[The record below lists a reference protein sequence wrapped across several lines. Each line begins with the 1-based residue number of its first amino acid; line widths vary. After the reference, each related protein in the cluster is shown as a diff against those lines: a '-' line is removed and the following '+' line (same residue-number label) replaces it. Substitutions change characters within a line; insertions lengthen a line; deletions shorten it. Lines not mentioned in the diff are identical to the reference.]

1 MPQPGNRNDRS
12 GPSPKGRRGPERG
25 RAKPERRSQDTDWSE
40 KPNWGGVARRGA
52 ARVDPQRGRTSGIAP
67 PRSRPEDREVDP
79 DRPERVDGPVETEEW
94 ILESVEV
101 EAQGAV
107 RRGSRRGPPKPNAPK
122 PKQKRPERRADASAG
137 PEISTK
143 TEGLFDG
150 LGSAQRAALLQKK
163 LDEASRAYS
172 RDRYG
177 DALKILRPLARDAPG
192 VAEVRE
198 LTGLSYYRMGRWKDA
213 MRELKAFNT
222 LTGST
227 EQHPVLADCAR
238 ALGRYGQVQGY
249 WDALRE
255 ASPSADLVAEGRIVM
270 AGSLAD
276 QGRLDDAVR
285 LMEAGRRKVSKPK
298 ERHLRMAYVLADL
311 HERAGDLPAARSGFN
326 WIKLHAPDFGDVD
339 DRLASLH

>member
-1 MPQPGNRNDRS
+1 MAQHRNDRS
-12 GPSPKGRRGPERG
+12 RKGPPPKG
-25 RAKPERRSQDTDWSE
+25 RRSQDTDWSE

-67 PRSRPEDREVDP
+67 PRSRPEEREVET
-79 DRPERVDGPVETEEW
+79 DRPERAEPPVETEEW

-107 RRGSRRGPPKPNAPK
+107 RRGSRRSTPESKPDGRRRQNA
-122 PKQKRPERRADASAG
+122 AG
-137 PEISTK
+137 PEHTA
-143 TEGLFDG
+143 TAEGLFDG

-163 LDEASRAYS
+163 LEEASRAYS
-172 RDRYG
+172 RERYG
-177 DALKILRPLARDAPG
+177 DAVKILRPLARDAPG

-213 MRELKAFNT
+213 IRELKAFNT

-238 ALGRYGQVQGY
+238 ALGRYGQVGGY

-270 AGSLAD
+270 AGSLGD

-311 HERAGDLPAARSGFN
+311 HERAGDLPAARSGFS
-326 WIKLHAPDFGDVD
+326 WIKMHAPDFGDVD